1 VLRHKGKSRTYL
13 HNLRLAAILSFIAGL
28 VNISGVLSV
37 NILTTNVTGHFAFF
51 AEQVFYKNYAA
62 AVAFL
67 IYILCFLLGA
77 FTSNALIEISSRIKP
92 NAQHAAAMLI
102 EVGILAIV
110 GIWGTSEG
118 FLWFGP
124 RAMAC
129 TLLFAMGLQNALVTQ
144 VSQSVVRT
152 THLTGLFTDLGIE
165 LSQLFFYRQPEEKH
179 KLSKSIW
186 LRLTII
192 GCFFTGC
199 VVGGLLYQHFQ
210 LKTLLLAAAFL
221 VLALFYDNIR
231 YQFYFIKRRLRNR

>member
-51 AEQVFYKNYAA
+51 AEQVFYKNYPA

-92 NAQHAAAMLI
+92 TASHAAAMLI

-110 GIWGTSEG
+110 GIWGSSEG

-144 VSQSVVRT
+144 VSQAVVRT
-152 THLTGLFTDLGIE
+152 THLTGIFTDLGIE

-179 KLSKSIW
+179 KLRKSIW
-186 LRLTII
+186 LRFTII

-199 VVGGLLYQHFQ
+199 VVGGLSYQHFQ

-221 VLALFYDNIR
+221 VFALFYDNIR
-231 YQFYFIKRRLRNR
+231 YHFYFIKRRLRNG